1 MDSTDTTTA
10 IVTLLLEYSDKRITL
25 EMTERNSVLAQRA
38 HISFVAI
45 IHPLLLESMLHHSN
59 GGYHNH

>member
-1 MDSTDTTTA
+1 
-10 IVTLLLEYSDKRITL
+10 
-25 EMTERNSVLAQRA
+25 MTERNAVLAQRA